1 MGRAAPYFLL
11 ACSPCFS
18 SATKH
23 SRSRKSRPASVS
35 RSGAS
40 PPAPSLLPAPASGSH
55 SCTGVRVGSPRGRGQ
70 GRAGRCPISLRPV
83 AEQVDPTA
91 PESLSPGG
99 RVGGQSCLIQPW
111 FGPLASKLVSA
122 LPQSPPP
129 SGPGCPCLV
138 PVGACVQR
146 TRGENVQGR
155 PGPACS
161 SCALLLVLR
170 PPPRPGHGVARGLT
184 GAAGELCLPL
194 APPSLPGRCGLH
206 GWFGGGG
213 RPILLASLSGDDP
226 RPTLTNFLWLL
237 RQKVQICLGWAFSP
251 SRAGGGG
258 GGGGGLPE
266 RAAWKKAGPEWQGCP
281 SPQASPTSNTLPRCE
296 M

>member
-1 MGRAAPYFLL
+1 MLDPALVW
-11 ACSPCFS
+11 SPSFQVGVG
-18 SATKH
+18 
-23 SRSRKSRPASVS
+23 PASVS
-35 RSGAS
+35 SPIWPWVPMSG
-40 PPAPSLLPAPASGSH
+40 
-55 SCTGVRVGSPRGRGQ
+55 PRGSL
-70 GRAGRCPISLRPV
+70 CPGDSWGECPGKARP
-83 AEQVDPTA
+83 
-91 PESLSPGG
+91 
-99 RVGGQSCLIQPW
+99 R
-111 FGPLASKLVSA
+111 
-122 LPQSPPP
+122 
-129 SGPGCPCLV
+129 
-138 PVGACVQR
+138 
-146 TRGENVQGR
+146 
-155 PGPACS
+155 
-161 SCALLLVLR
+161 LLQLR
-170 PPPRPGHGVARGLT
+170 PPPRAAPPPPPPPGLGVARGLT